1 MDFFIK
7 KNATLPVLK
16 LQVVKDGRSDYN
28 KFMDMI
34 EESAIFF
41 SMVDVETGIPK
52 ISSRPAGF
60 VEKTFVDL
68 NAGPEYYIY
77 YQFTP
82 RDTNRVGR
90 YAGQFML
97 RNSDGVLILPIREEL
112 FINVQD
118 SFIADD
124 LVYDSCYVSEF
135 PCCVNGPYTTTTTTV
150 PCPPCPPCPPITTT
164 TTTIP
169 ITTTTT
175 TIPVTTTTTT
185 VPCPPCPS
193 ITELPQPGDS
203 KEYSNGL
210 VVSATATGNWLYKY
224 CNLQDTPPPYL
235 CEPNCLEGYDISNK
249 KMFFPAAS
257 FGDTTVYTLNF
268 SYPVNDIALLIWSYT
283 QQTIND
289 VYYRETF
296 TFTTDTGTNIPT
308 ITSCGFCCA
317 NISGN
322 TLIAQDNGDCWPNN
336 LPANGSGVF

>member
-1 MDFFIK
+1 MDWYIK

-16 LQVVKDGRSDYN
+16 LSVVKDGRSDYN

-124 LVYDSCYVSEF
+124 LVYDSCYVSTF
-135 PCCVNGPYTTTTTTV
+135 PCCINGPYTTTTTTECC
-150 PCPPCPPCPPITTT
+150 PCTTT
-164 TTTIP
+164 TTTINH
-169 ITTTTT
+169 
-175 TIPVTTTTTT
+175 TTTTTT
-185 VPCPPCPS
+185 VAPVLSEVNMGSGIYDNIGHLFITFIADGAQLIKCIVEDYVFLPPYY
-193 ITELPQPGDS
+193 IIGGENYYMYLPLQIGGTI
-203 KEYSNGL
+203 YSDPNGQNVSL
-210 VVSATATGNWLYKY
+210 INDGNYVTQVNGYQVVSVFNSVITN
-224 CNLQDTPPPYL
+224 
-235 CEPNCLEGYDISNK
+235 I
-249 KMFFPAAS
+249 
-257 FGDTTVYTLNF
+257 VNF
-268 SYPVNDIALLIWSYT
+268 SDLL
-283 QQTIND
+283 
-289 VYYRETF
+289 
-296 TFTTDTGTNIPT
+296 
-308 ITSCGFCCA
+308 
-317 NISGN
+317 
-322 TLIAQDNGDCWPNN
+322 DCHVSN
-336 LPANGSGVF
+336 

>member
-82 RDTNRVGR
+82 RDTNRIGR

-97 RNSDGVLILPIREEL
+97 RNSDGVLILPIREKL
-112 FINVQD
+112 YINVQD

-124 LVYDSCYVSEF
+124 LPYDSCYVSEF
-135 PCCVNGPYTTTTTTV
+135 PCCINGPVVTQTTTT
-150 PCPPCPPCPPITTT
+150 PCPSCPTCPPPTPTPLPTTT
-164 TTTIP
+164 TTTISP
-169 ITTTTT
+169 TTTTT
-175 TIPVTTTTTT
+175 TTPDFLINP
-185 VPCPPCPS
+185 
-193 ITELPQPGDS
+193 ILIGDD
-203 KEYSNGL
+203 EYLIVGE
-210 VVSATATGNWLYKY
+210 
-224 CNLQDTPPPYL
+224 DEYL
-235 CEPNCLEGYDISNK
+235 MY
-249 KMFFPAAS
+249 
-257 FGDTTVYTLNF
+257 
-268 SYPVNDIALLIWSYT
+268 
-283 QQTIND
+283 
-289 VYYRETF
+289 
-296 TFTTDTGTNIPT
+296 
-308 ITSCGFCCA
+308 
-317 NISGN
+317 
-322 TLIAQDNGDCWPNN
+322 
-336 LPANGSGVF
+336 

>member
-16 LQVVKDGRSDYN
+16 LSVVKDGRSDYN

-60 VEKTFVDL
+60 VDKTFVDL

-135 PCCVNGPYTTTTTTV
+135 PCCINGPYTTTTTTECC
-150 PCPPCPPCPPITTT
+150 PCTTT
-164 TTTIP
+164 TTTINH
-169 ITTTTT
+169 TTTTT
-175 TIPVTTTTTT
+175 TISPVLSEVNMGSGIYDDIGHLFITFIADGAQLIKCI
-185 VPCPPCPS
+185 VEDYVLAPPFYIIGGENYYMYTPLQ
-193 ITELPQPGDS
+193 IGGTI
-203 KEYSNGL
+203 YSDPNG
-210 VVSATATGNWLYKY
+210 
-224 CNLQDTPPPYL
+224 
-235 CEPNCLEGYDISNK
+235 
-249 KMFFPAAS
+249 
-257 FGDTTVYTLNF
+257 
-268 SYPVNDIALLIWSYT
+268 
-283 QQTIND
+283 QTISLIND
-289 VYYRETF
+289 GNYVTQINGYQIISVF
-296 TFTTDTGTNIPT
+296 NSVITGIVNFNDLAP
-308 ITSCGFCCA
+308 CR
-317 NISGN
+317 
-322 TLIAQDNGDCWPNN
+322 
-336 LPANGSGVF
+336 

>member
-82 RDTNRVGR
+82 RDTNRIGR

-124 LVYDSCYVSEF
+124 LVYDSCYVSTF
-135 PCCVNGPYTTTTTTV
+135 PCCINGPYTTTTTTQCC
-150 PCPPCPPCPPITTT
+150 PCTTT
-164 TTTIP
+164 TTTINH
-169 ITTTTT
+169 TTTTT
-175 TIPVTTTTTT
+175 TIAPVLSEVNMGSGIYDDIGHLFITFIADGPQLIKCI
-185 VPCPPCPS
+185 VEDYVLAPPFYIIGGENYYMYTPLQ
-193 ITELPQPGDS
+193 IGGTI
-203 KEYSNGL
+203 YSDPNG
-210 VVSATATGNWLYKY
+210 
-224 CNLQDTPPPYL
+224 
-235 CEPNCLEGYDISNK
+235 
-249 KMFFPAAS
+249 
-257 FGDTTVYTLNF
+257 
-268 SYPVNDIALLIWSYT
+268 
-283 QQTIND
+283 QTISLIND
-289 VYYRETF
+289 GSYVTQVNGYQVITVF
-296 TFTTDTGTNIPT
+296 NSVITGIVNFN
-308 ITSCGFCCA
+308 S
-317 NISGN
+317 
-322 TLIAQDNGDCWPNN
+322 L
-336 LPANGSGVF
+336 LPCH

>member
-135 PCCVNGPYTTTTTTV
+135 PCCINGPYTTTTTTECC
-150 PCPPCPPCPPITTT
+150 PCTTT
-164 TTTIP
+164 TTTINH
-169 ITTTTT
+169 T
-175 TIPVTTTTTT
+175 TTTTTT
-185 VPCPPCPS
+185 VPVLSEVNMGSGIYDDIGYLFITFTADGVQLIKCIVEDYVLAPPFYIIGGENYYMYTPLQ
-193 ITELPQPGDS
+193 IGGTI
-203 KEYSNGL
+203 YSDPNG
-210 VVSATATGNWLYKY
+210 
-224 CNLQDTPPPYL
+224 
-235 CEPNCLEGYDISNK
+235 
-249 KMFFPAAS
+249 
-257 FGDTTVYTLNF
+257 
-268 SYPVNDIALLIWSYT
+268 
-283 QQTIND
+283 QTISLIND
-289 VYYRETF
+289 GNYVTQINGYQIISVF
-296 TFTTDTGTNIPT
+296 NSVITGIVNFNDLVP
-308 ITSCGFCCA
+308 CR
-317 NISGN
+317 
-322 TLIAQDNGDCWPNN
+322 
-336 LPANGSGVF
+336 

>member
-41 SMVDVETGIPK
+41 SMVDVETGMPK

-135 PCCVNGPYTTTTTTV
+135 PCCINGPYTTTTTTQCC
-150 PCPPCPPCPPITTT
+150 PCTTT
-164 TTTIP
+164 TTTINH
-169 ITTTTT
+169 
-175 TIPVTTTTTT
+175 TTTTTT
-185 VPCPPCPS
+185 V
-193 ITELPQPGDS
+193 LPTLI
-203 KEYSNGL
+203 E
-210 VVSATATGNWLYKY
+210 V
-224 CNLQDTPPPYL
+224 
-235 CEPNCLEGYDISNK
+235 
-249 KMFFPAAS
+249 
-257 FGDTTVYTLNF
+257 TLNF
-268 SYPVNDIALLIWSYT
+268 GIFDDIGHLFINFIADFPQLIKCIVEDYVFVPPFYILGGTNYYFYSSYQIGSVIYSDPNG
-283 QQTIND
+283 QTIAIISDGNY
-289 VYYRETF
+289 VIQVNGYQVITV
-296 TFTTDTGTNIPT
+296 NNST
-308 ITSCGFCCA
+308 IIGIVNFS
-317 NISGN
+317 
-322 TLIAQDNGDCWPNN
+322 N
-336 LPANGSGVF
+336 LNPCH

>member
-77 YQFTP
+77 YQFTSK
-82 RDTNRVGR
+82 DTKKVGR
-90 YAGQFML
+90 YEGQFLL
-97 RNSDGVLILPIREEL
+97 RNNDGVLILPIRDKL
-112 FINVQD
+112 FINIQE

-124 LVYDSCYVSEF
+124 LPYESCYVSEF
-135 PCCVNGPYTTTTTTV
+135 PCCVKTPVV
-150 PCPPCPPCPPITTT
+150 PVTTTT

-175 TIPVTTTTTT
+175 TI
-185 VPCPPCPS
+185 
-193 ITELPQPGDS
+193 I
-203 KEYSNGL
+203 
-210 VVSATATGNWLYKY
+210 
-224 CNLQDTPPPYL
+224 
-235 CEPNCLEGYDISNK
+235 
-249 KMFFPAAS
+249 
-257 FGDTTVYTLNF
+257 
-268 SYPVNDIALLIWSYT
+268 
-283 QQTIND
+283 
-289 VYYRETF
+289 
-296 TFTTDTGTNIPT
+296 
-308 ITSCGFCCA
+308 
-317 NISGN
+317 
-322 TLIAQDNGDCWPNN
+322 
-336 LPANGSGVF
+336 

>member
-16 LQVVKDGRSDYN
+16 LTVVKDGRSDYN

-135 PCCVNGPYTTTTTTV
+135 PCCINGTYTTTTTT
-150 PCPPCPPCPPITTT
+150 
-164 TTTIP
+164 
-169 ITTTTT
+169 
-175 TIPVTTTTTT
+175 
-185 VPCPPCPS
+185 
-193 ITELPQPGDS
+193 
-203 KEYSNGL
+203 
-210 VVSATATGNWLYKY
+210 
-224 CNLQDTPPPYL
+224 
-235 CEPNCLEGYDISNK
+235 
-249 KMFFPAAS
+249 
-257 FGDTTVYTLNF
+257 
-268 SYPVNDIALLIWSYT
+268 
-283 QQTIND
+283 TINHTPTPTNTPTPTPTNTPTPTPTNTPT
-289 VYYRETF
+289 ETP
-296 TFTTDTGTNIPT
+296 TPTPTNTPT
-308 ITSCGFCCA
+308 ETPTPTPTPTVTPTQIEIFLRPIITNLDEVIFI
-317 NISGN
+317 NNNEYIQYQIS
-322 TLIAQDNGDCWPNN
+322 
-336 LPANGSGVF
+336 

>member
-135 PCCVNGPYTTTTTTV
+135 PCCINGPYTTTTTTECC
-150 PCPPCPPCPPITTT
+150 PCTTT
-164 TTTIP
+164 TTTINH
-169 ITTTTT
+169 TTTTT
-175 TIPVTTTTTT
+175 TINHTTTTTT
-185 VPCPPCPS
+185 INHTTTTTTTSSPTPTQ
-193 ITELPQPGDS
+193 TETPTPTPTETS
-203 KEYSNGL
+203 TPTPTE
-210 VVSATATGNWLYKY
+210 TE
-224 CNLQDTPPPYL
+224 TPPPTQTPTSTPSISYL
-235 CEPNCLEGYDISNK
+235 LQDDLFY
-249 KMFFPAAS
+249 
-257 FGDTTVYTLNF
+257 
-268 SYPVNDIALLIWSYT
+268 LLQDDLSKI
-283 QQTIND
+283 I
-289 VYYRETF
+289 
-296 TFTTDTGTNIPT
+296 
-308 ITSCGFCCA
+308 IT
-317 NISGN
+317 
-322 TLIAQDNGDCWPNN
+322 
-336 LPANGSGVF
+336 

>member
-16 LQVVKDGRSDYN
+16 LSVVKDGRSDYN

-135 PCCVNGPYTTTTTTV
+135 PCCINGPYTTTTTTECC
-150 PCPPCPPCPPITTT
+150 PCTTT
-164 TTTIP
+164 TTTINH
-169 ITTTTT
+169 T
-175 TIPVTTTTTT
+175 TTTTTT
-185 VPCPPCPS
+185 VPVLSEVNMGSGIYDDIGHLFITFIADGAQLIKCIVEDYVLAPPFYIIGGENYYMYTPLQ
-193 ITELPQPGDS
+193 IGGTI
-203 KEYSNGL
+203 YSDPNG
-210 VVSATATGNWLYKY
+210 
-224 CNLQDTPPPYL
+224 
-235 CEPNCLEGYDISNK
+235 
-249 KMFFPAAS
+249 
-257 FGDTTVYTLNF
+257 
-268 SYPVNDIALLIWSYT
+268 
-283 QQTIND
+283 QTISLIND
-289 VYYRETF
+289 GNYVTQINGYQIVSVF
-296 TFTTDTGTNIPT
+296 NSVITGIVNFNDLVP
-308 ITSCGFCCA
+308 CR
-317 NISGN
+317 
-322 TLIAQDNGDCWPNN
+322 
-336 LPANGSGVF
+336 